1 MSDREIPTSELA
13 RLAGVTTATLRKWK
27 ARGDLKLAPRSR
39 SGAGRGNEAHWS
51 PEAVKEVLRRA
62 SENRT
67 TAYRRNEASGI
78 AARSDETPQ
87 VAQPEAR
94 ARPDAQNKGV
104 SHD

>member
-1 MSDREIPTSELA
+1 MTDTLA
-13 RLAGVTTATLRKWK
+13 RIKAERDIFESRLRIRIWNTCKAIGMKDDAACRRVTEEIDELRAK
-27 ARGDLKLAPRSR
+27 A
-39 SGAGRGNEAHWS
+39 
-51 PEAVKEVLRRA
+51 
-62 SENRT
+62 
-67 TAYRRNEASGI
+67 ASGI